1 MRQPNSPWSL
11 RHRAF
16 VKALVGLPKFA
27 RADLEEARKRVP
39 ADKTAVPPPAW
50 EPLIDAYVASD
61 LERLKVKDGPHARL
75 AALLRLM
82 SVEFPSWTT
91 LALGAGRD
99 VIAID
104 ADCFRAYDAICRVG
118 GVANLHTATTAGPQ
132 ALGQLLPA
140 KLSALAT
147 APAGLREAV
156 GREGSVLALVE
167 ALERAGASADD
178 RGEPSWGVLA
188 HLVRETLFVQIY
200 RRLHFLKGPLAV
212 QVDDFWAA
220 ARPLVAGHRYRPYL
234 ESLAL
239 PPNEAARVLAEFA
252 GRLDRTD
259 LEFSEFPLIQ
269 ELARPQPPKGVEAW
283 QFAWMHNDGTVRD
296 YSLGI
301 EASDAKNEPVLAR
314 ALLEL
319 SPRSAF
325 AMATLIDHDWDAVKD
340 KVPAWEKE
348 VGEAPALLVALGKRY
363 TGLKQYDLAQKAL
376 TRYIRQSPD
385 AWAYEMIAANYK
397 AKGDATRW
405 KETLDEYLA
414 NLEDHGLDHARIQVQ
429 IANHYMEQKHWAD
442 ARSLCR
448 GRRGDLG
455 RLGHGMRRPLCR
467 RTGGLGTRR
476 IVDPSG
482 NRALRPVVLDRLVP
496 LLQEVRPRGRQG
508 GPGVDRNV
516 PGHGE
521 RPPRLRQSCHGRLLL
536 LGQRVAE
543 KSPGCA
549 RQSDRGE
556 PVRDDGHRAT
566 WRSSPMSWGKR
577 PGATNS

>member
-1 MRQPNSPWSL
+1 MLYAERLVARQPNSPWSL

-39 ADKTAVPPPAW
+39 ADKTPVPPPAW

-140 KLSALAT
+140 KLGALAT
-147 APAGLREAV
+147 APAGVREAV
-156 GREGSVLALVE
+156 GREGSLLALVE

-212 QVDDFWAA
+212 QADDFWAA

-259 LEFSEFPLIQ
+259 LEFSEFPMIQ
-269 ELARPQPPKGVEAW
+269 A
-283 QFAWMHNDGTVRD
+283 
-296 YSLGI
+296 
-301 EASDAKNEPVLAR
+301 LAR
-314 ALLEL
+314 A
-319 SPRSAF
+319 
-325 AMATLIDHDWDAVKD
+325 
-340 KVPAWEKE
+340 
-348 VGEAPALLVALGKRY
+348 APERG
-363 TGLKQYDLAQKAL
+363 
-376 TRYIRQSPD
+376 
-385 AWAYEMIAANYK
+385 
-397 AKGDATRW
+397 
-405 KETLDEYLA
+405 
-414 NLEDHGLDHARIQVQ
+414 
-429 IANHYMEQKHWAD
+429 
-442 ARSLCR
+442 RSLAVR
-448 GRRGDLG
+448 LDAQRRD
-455 RLGHGMRRPLCR
+455 RP
-467 RTGGLGTRR
+467 
-476 IVDPSG
+476 
-482 NRALRPVVLDRLVP
+482 
-496 LLQEVRPRGRQG
+496 
-508 GPGVDRNV
+508 
-516 PGHGE
+516 
-521 RPPRLRQSCHGRLLL
+521 
-536 LGQRVAE
+536 
-543 KSPGCA
+543 
-549 RQSDRGE
+549 
-556 PVRDDGHRAT
+556 
-566 WRSSPMSWGKR
+566 
-577 PGATNS
+577 